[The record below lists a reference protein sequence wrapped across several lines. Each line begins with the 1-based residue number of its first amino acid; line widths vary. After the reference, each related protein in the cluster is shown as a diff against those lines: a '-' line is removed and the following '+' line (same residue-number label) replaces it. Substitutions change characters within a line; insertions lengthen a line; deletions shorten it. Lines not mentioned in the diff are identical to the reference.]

1 MGKDQSGLI
10 LYANWGSSQT
20 ALSNGDWGEDSACK
34 CYVTY
39 YMTEY
44 CLRYCVFLHKY
55 SWLTVVMHTRLRIA
69 NASLLGLVYN
79 SPDFWAIRERV
90 FECFALKPEDKTEYY
105 I

>member
-1 MGKDQSGLI
+1 MDEHENDIKSALTGFGERPVRAYSLCELGKL
-10 LYANWGSSQT
+10 T
-20 ALSNGDWGEDSACK
+20 NGAVQWDWGEDSACK

-69 NASLLGLVYN
+69 NSSLLEAVVIV
-79 SPDFWAIRERV
+79 W
-90 FECFALKPEDKTEYY
+90 
-105 I
+105 